1 MFLAQP
7 HRAHCAAIFILLV
20 ALAVV
25 YWRVA
30 GFGYSGI
37 DDQGYVIYTEMVR
50 SGLSLEGVRWAFT
63 EFHMSN
69 WHPLTWLSHM
79 LDVTLFGIEP
89 GPQHVVNV
97 AIHGL
102 NSVLVYCL
110 ALAMLR
116 NWSAALVVALLF
128 LVHPLH
134 VESVAWIAERKDV
147 LCGFFFLLALL
158 AYLRYANRPGIRAYL
173 WVVTAFILA
182 LLSKPMAVTL
192 PIVFLLL
199 DYWPLDRS
207 GIRGGGAFDKTLSL
221 WFRLVAEKIP
231 LFLLSLASGLV
242 TLAAQTKAMA
252 PVDDLSIEY
261 RLMNTAV
268 AYAAYLRDTLVPT
281 KLAVLYPL
289 YPIDFFG
296 AFVPS
301 LLALGALSAAAIA
314 LRRKYPWLIV
324 GWLWFLVTLLPVI
337 GLIQVGSQARA
348 DRYMYLPSLGLFLA
362 FGAVL
367 ARLGGA
373 GMRKALFGLA
383 PAMCF
388 YTFLAWLQ
396 VGYWS
401 GPYMLFS
408 HVLDVVGE
416 SYQAHVSLATYF
428 LGEGFVEQAE
438 AHATR
443 AVSLEPDMG
452 VVHAGLAAVL
462 MVKGDYVAAERSLR
476 TALEKSP
483 GDAQLMNN
491 LGAALEQQGRLD
503 EARYYYD
510 AALRSDPDLYKVRNN
525 LKRVGG

>member
-1 MFLAQP
+1 MFLGQP

-102 NSVLVYCL
+102 NSVLAYCL

-221 WFRLVAEKIP
+221 WLRLVAEKIP

-383 PAMCF
+383 PALCF

-396 VGYWS
+396 S
-401 GPYMLFS
+401 S
-408 HVLDVVGE
+408 VLPPTFWARDLSNRPRRMPRGQFR
-416 SYQAHVSLATYF
+416 SNPTWGSCM
-428 LGEGFVEQAE
+428 
-438 AHATR
+438 
-443 AVSLEPDMG
+443 P
-452 VVHAGLAAVL
+452 VL
-462 MVKGDYVAAERSLR
+462 RQS
-476 TALEKSP
+476 
-483 GDAQLMNN
+483 
-491 LGAALEQQGRLD
+491 
-503 EARYYYD
+503 
-510 AALRSDPDLYKVRNN
+510 
-525 LKRVGG
+525 